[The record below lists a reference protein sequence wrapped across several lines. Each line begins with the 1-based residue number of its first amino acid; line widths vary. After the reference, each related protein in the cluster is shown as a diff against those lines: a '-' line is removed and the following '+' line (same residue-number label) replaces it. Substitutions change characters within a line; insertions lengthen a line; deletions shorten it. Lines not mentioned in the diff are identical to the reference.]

1 MNYVRTSKEITLA
14 AALALAAQIPAWGYG
29 VETERISPRVLAVTI
44 SVQPTEIVKDF
55 HFDRGSVPEGA
66 DITLLDDDGL
76 ADALSASKTDDNIAW
91 YKNGDALGDACDN
104 CDDVMNPGQE
114 DADSDGIGDA
124 CDF

>member
-1 MNYVRTSKEITLA
+1 VFA
-14 AALALAAQIPAWGYG
+14 A
-29 VETERISPRVLAVTI
+29 
-44 SVQPTEIVKDF
+44 D
-55 HFDRGSVPEGA
+55 
-66 DITLLDDDGL
+66 LDGDGL
-76 ADALSASKTDDNIAW
+76 MDALSASKTDDDLSW